1 MDGAPAGLARPRSW
15 HRTRSKGQADQ
26 AHSVTCV
33 HTDVPSPLK
42 ASTTRQRR
50 SALCAGRIPMRS
62 SNSGPKVGALLA
74 FGRGG
79 NDNRAEPRQTRPLT
93 EERAARADSQ
103 AAGPVPAPHRP
114 QGDGAGMVRWVR
126 RFTAGPGSC
135 PPPTGGVRRAAPN
148 SPRPTRTLLPSASA
162 AGRRHGGG
170 GEPDVVRHR
179 AQGEDHERPRA
190 RAGGRRE
197 SSRVWSAVCRAAKR
211 ETASTTVWSGSTP

>member
-50 SALCAGRIPMRS
+50 SALCAGRIPSRS

-93 EERAARADSQ
+93 EERAARADFQ

-114 QGDGAGMVRWVR
+114 QGNGAGMVRWVR

-135 PPPTGGVRRAAPN
+135 PPATGGVRRAAPTHPGRQGPCCR
-148 SPRPTRTLLPSASA
+148 PRVRL
-162 AGRRHGGG
+162 AGATGG

-211 ETASTTVWSGSTP
+211 ETASTTAWSGSTP